1 MTEITV
7 VADHLSGITHVFAV
21 VAAEAARE
29 IKVADVIRVRL
40 PISLHFR
47 KRVSPE
53 DSLHFTDG
61 RFDRLILVGLA
72 LSGIDAASYRLS
84 DEMFSYEPYA
94 LMMRRDADF
103 KVAVDRELARLYRSG
118 DILNLYGRWYG
129 PLGEP
134 STLLKAMYFL
144 NSMPE

>member
-1 MTEITV
+1 
-7 VADHLSGITHVFAV
+7 
-21 VAAEAARE
+21 
-29 IKVADVIRVRL
+29 
-40 PISLHFR
+40 
-47 KRVSPE
+47 
-53 DSLHFTDG
+53 
-61 RFDRLILVGLA
+61 
-72 LSGIDAASYRLS
+72 
-84 DEMFSYEPYA
+84 MFSYEPYA